1 MKRIYLITILL
12 LSTLTSCSAF
22 ICDVWSPSGVGKSK
36 YCDNHYQKER
46 KKRAKDSG
54 IETKV
59 Y

>member
-12 LSTLTSCSAF
+12 LSTLTSCSTF
-22 ICDVWSPSGVGKSK
+22 ICDVWEPSGVGKSK

-46 KKRAKDSG
+46 EKRAKESD
-54 IETKV
+54 IEPKV